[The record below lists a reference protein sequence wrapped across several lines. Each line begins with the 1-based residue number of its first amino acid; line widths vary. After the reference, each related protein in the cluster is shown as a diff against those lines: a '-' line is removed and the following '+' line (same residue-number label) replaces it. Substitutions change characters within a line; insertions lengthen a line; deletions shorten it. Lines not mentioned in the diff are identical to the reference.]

1 MELHCLWKGAAEK
14 EEDEGKGPKKS
25 GAVFLTADQNLQE
38 GMIRVYYHEEEVK
51 EWIPS
56 SWCNAPVYN
65 GTLTGWVNEEVWPCD
80 DDDDDEDSA
89 KIGGGGCD
97 YIVDGNN
104 RLFHRAF
111 KSLQEKRREPKEGE
125 GKSLFTYTEYTEV
138 IEVDGYIDVG
148 AGTGTYV
155 GMDLS
160 PYTTIYSMMPYMHDL
175 VQEIDKKLTLFKL
188 YKDDPEAS
196 KVFPKSYASYKEALM
211 DTEDEHK
218 ERIRKDIGDVIFY
231 VKHSGGTRGQDIY
244 IMTWEEV
251 SDEYKDLNGSA
262 DDDTADYIVQRSVSD
277 LYTIDGDGPIAG
289 RRFDIRYFV
298 RIAGGSAYLHSNMW
312 CK

>member
-38 GMIRVYYHEEEVK
+38 GMIGVYYHEEEVK

-65 GTLTGWVNEEVWPCD
+65 GTLTGWVNEEVWPC

-125 GKSLFTYTEYTEV
+125 GKSLFTYTDYTEV
-138 IEVDGYIDVG
+138 IEVDGYFNVG
-148 AGTGTYV
+148 PEPVPMSEWTF
-155 GMDLS
+155 
-160 PYTTIYSMMPYMHDL
+160 PR
-175 VQEIDKKLTLFKL
+175 TLPFT
-188 YKDDPEAS
+188 P
-196 KVFPKSYASYKEALM
+196 
-211 DTEDEHK
+211 
-218 ERIRKDIGDVIFY
+218 
-231 VKHSGGTRGQDIY
+231 
-244 IMTWEEV
+244 
-251 SDEYKDLNGSA
+251 
-262 DDDTADYIVQRSVSD
+262 
-277 LYTIDGDGPIAG
+277 
-289 RRFDIRYFV
+289 
-298 RIAGGSAYLHSNMW
+298 
-312 CK
+312 